1 MDLQKLKQKP
11 FYLNAE
17 QVAWV
22 EHTLAGLSRQEK
34 VGQLFCVLGDANTPE
49 GLADLVENWNVGG
62 VLFRPNPKKEVG
74 EKYAALE
81 KLARIPLLKAANLE
95 EGGAGV
101 LSDGTYFGSQLQVAA
116 ADDLSCTQAFAWVC
130 AAEGRSVGV
139 NWTFSPVVD
148 IDWNF
153 RNPITNVRTFGSDP
167 ERVLQNASTFVR
179 TIQRH
184 GVAAACKHFPGDGV
198 DFRDQ
203 HLHPTYNTLSAGEWY
218 ATYGR
223 IYQTLIDEGLLSV
236 MVGHIGQP
244 NVVRDVNPQ
253 AGKQERYLPGSQSRE
268 LLTGVLREKFGFN
281 GVIITDATIMGGYT
295 MTMPRRE
302 AIPTSV
308 AAGSDML
315 CFGTDI
321 REDISYLLEALEDG
335 RLTEERLNDA
345 VTRVLAL
352 KAKVMEDT
360 PVPVVS
366 AKAEQKRCAG
376 KAVTLVKDTQ
386 KLISVRR
393 DQYPRIRLVTLGKD
407 ETCDGSMTELA
418 AEFLEKNGFAVE
430 RYDPF
435 GDDLHGTRE
444 LPAGR
449 LTLILCNLPAASN
462 QTTVRINWCPKHALE
477 IPRFVCEEPT
487 VFISFA
493 NPYHLQ
499 DVPRV
504 RTYINAYTA
513 TQATITA
520 ALEKLLGWSEFTG
533 NSPVDP
539 FCGMIDTYL

>member
-1 MDLQKLKQKP
+1 MDAMLLRQKP
-11 FYLNAE
+11 FHLNDS
-17 QVAWV
+17 QIAWV
-22 EHTLAGLSRQEK
+22 ERIRAGLTRQEK
-34 VGQLFCVLGDANTPE
+34 VGQLFCVLGDAETPE
-49 GLADLVENWNVGG
+49 GLADLVKNWGVGG
-62 VLFRPNPKKEVG
+62 VLFRPNPRKEVG
-74 EKYAALE
+74 AKYAALE
-81 KLARIPLLKAANLE
+81 KLAKVPLLKAANLE

-116 ADDLSCTQAFAWVC
+116 ANDQSCTEAFAKVC

-167 ERVLQNASTFVR
+167 ERVLQNAGTFVR

-184 GVAAACKHFPGDGV
+184 GIAAACKHFPGDGV

-203 HLHPTYNTLSAGEWY
+203 HLHPTYNTLSAEEWY

-244 NVVRDVNPQ
+244 DLVRDINPR
-253 AGKQERYLPGSQSRE
+253 ADERTRYLPGSQSRE

-302 AIPTSV
+302 AIPVSI
-308 AAGSDML
+308 AAGCDML

-321 REDISYLLEALEDG
+321 REDISYLLEALEEE
-335 RLTEERLNDA
+335 RLTEERLDEA

-352 KAKVMEDT
+352 KAKVSQEAPT
-360 PVPVVS
+360 P
-366 AKAEQKRCAG
+366 AIDAAAEQRRCAD

-386 KLISVRR
+386 KLVPVRR
-393 DQYPRIRLVTLGKD
+393 ERYPEIRLVTLGRD
-407 ETCDGSMTELA
+407 ETHDGSMTEIA
-418 AEFLEKNGFAVE
+418 SSCLEGNGFVVD
-430 RYDPF
+430 RYDPL
-435 GDDLHGTRE
+435 GDDLHGTRV

-449 LTLILCNLPAASN
+449 LTLVLCNLPAASN

-513 TQATITA
+513 TEATITA
-520 ALEKLLGWSEFTG
+520 ALEKLMGRSDFTG